1 MTKQLQLNRKVTI
14 SNLTILDDK
23 LTIFYDS
30 PQMVAQVMEPWFG
43 QMISEIDYRLKTTS
57 GGIKSIDNVNS
68 FKVFSQIIKPPDL
81 LTMLNREADLFQVRF
96 DQPKVEFYFEIRPS
110 RPDKLTSIFDVK
122 LTITLLSDSEN
133 ESNP

>member
-1 MTKQLQLNRKVTI
+1 
-14 SNLTILDDK
+14 
-23 LTIFYDS
+23 
-30 PQMVAQVMEPWFG
+30 MEPWFG
-43 QMISEIDYRLKTTS
+43 QMIDTIREELARRGLL
-57 GGIKSIDNVNS
+57 SIHGD
-68 FKVFSQIIKPPDL
+68 FCIFSRIIKPPDL

-110 RPDKLTSIFDVK
+110 RPDKATSIFDVK